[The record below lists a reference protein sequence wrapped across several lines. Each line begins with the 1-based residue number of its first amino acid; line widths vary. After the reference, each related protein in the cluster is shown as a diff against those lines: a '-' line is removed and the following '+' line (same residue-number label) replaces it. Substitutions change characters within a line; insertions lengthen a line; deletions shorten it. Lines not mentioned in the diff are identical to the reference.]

1 MQQFKKFKWLILVI
15 ALSVVSIVSIAATS
29 KDNNVGTIQ
38 NIIATPINKI
48 QEFIYQGTA
57 GIRKFASS
65 IKEYKEVIA
74 DNERLLEENQ
84 ELKAKLDVYK
94 ERERRYEEFEKM
106 FEFKSSV
113 MDFEYVA
120 TEITGISGNNYLNG
134 YIINKGNNDGIEVR
148 MVAITSD
155 GLVGQVTSVGK
166 DWAKVQTLANEN
178 IAVAGYVE
186 RTEQTNGLVTGY
198 KDENN
203 RILARI
209 ELPSLEADIKPG
221 DIITTSGLGGIYPK
235 GIKIGEVIEVYEDKS
250 KVTKYGVIK
259 PYVNIDKL
267 SEVFI
272 VKSTKA
278 YEDLE

>member
-1 MQQFKKFKWLILVI
+1 MQQFRKFKWLILVI

-57 GIRKFASS
+57 GIREFTSS
-65 IKEYKEVIA
+65 IKEYKEIIA
-74 DNERLLEENQ
+74 DNKRLLEENQ

-134 YIINKGNNDGIEVR
+134 YIINKGSNEGIEER